1 MENRTY
7 MSSEPIIS
15 VSGVRGKVGESL
27 DPQTITQFSL
37 AFGTFVKGK
46 TVVIGRDSRTS
57 SPLLRH
63 AVLTGLLATGCH
75 IIDVGLCSTPT
86 ILLMSKILDA
96 QGSITITASHNP
108 VEWNGIEF
116 ASESGRLLNEKE
128 RERLLH
134 IYQTGSYTLSAWNEL
149 GTYEEKKDASLIHL
163 RQILD
168 MKWINVDSIRR
179 RKFKVVLDCGNG
191 AGSVISPLLLQ
202 ELGCDLEKL
211 NCVPD
216 GNFRRPAEPTPEAIS
231 ELCTT
236 VLESKA
242 DIGFAHDG
250 DADRVVIVTDEGI
263 ALSGEWTYAFVSDFI
278 LGKTAG
284 DIVATVST
292 SRMLDDIAEKYGVA
306 IHRTKVGVGWV
317 VEKMNEVDAVLGGEG
332 TGGVIYP
339 SINYTTDGITSI
351 AAVLQYLVDSQQS
364 VSSLVDDIPKYEMC
378 RKKCEI
384 PSQEVATQLVNM
396 VKKQYQDKTESS
408 EDSSLRLDL
417 TDGIKLVWDD
427 RWVNIRKSGT
437 EPVIRVFSEA
447 PTYKE
452 AENLCNEIL
461 ECLSMLLKQI
471 NL

>member
-1 MENRTY
+1 

-15 VSGVRGKVGESL
+15 VSGVRGKVAESL
-27 DPQTITQFSL
+27 DPQTITRFSL
-37 AFGTFVKGK
+37 AFGTFVEGK

-57 SPLLRH
+57 SPLVRH
-63 AVLTGLLATGCH
+63 AVLAGLLATGCH
-75 IIDVGLCSTPT
+75 VIDVGLCSTPT
-86 ILLMSKILDA
+86 ILLMSKVLEA

-116 ASESGRLLNEKE
+116 ASESGRLLNQAE
-128 RERLLH
+128 RESLLH
-134 IYQTGSYTLSAWNEL
+134 IYETESYNLSAWNKL
-149 GTYEEKKDASLIHL
+149 GSYEENRDANSMHL
-163 RQILD
+163 KQILNT
-168 MKWINVDSIRR
+168 KWLDAKSIQDRNLT
-179 RKFKVVLDCGNG
+179 VVLDCGNG

-202 ELGCDLEKL
+202 ELGCNVVEL

-216 GNFRRPAEPTPEAIS
+216 GNFKRPAEPTPEAIF
-231 ELCTT
+231 ELCMT
-236 VLESKA
+236 VRDSKA

-263 ALSGEWTYAFVSDFI
+263 PLSGEWTYAFVSDFI
-278 LGKTAG
+278 LRKTAG

-292 SRMLDDIAEKYGVA
+292 SRMLDDIAEKHGVA

-317 VEKMNEVDAVLGGEG
+317 VEKMNEIDAVLGGEG

-351 AAVLQYLVDSQQS
+351 AAILQYLVDSKQS
-364 VSSLVDDIPKYEMC
+364 ISGLVDKIPKYEMC
-378 RKKCEI
+378 RKKFEI
-384 PSQEVATQLVNM
+384 PSQDVATQLVDM
-396 VKKQYQDKTESS
+396 VMKQYQDEINSPTN
-408 EDSSLRLDL
+408 SSLRLDL

-447 PTYKE
+447 PTSEE
-452 AENLCNEIL
+452 AEILCDEIL
-461 ECLSMLLKQI
+461 DCLNMLLKQI

>member
-1 MENRTY
+1 MF
-7 MSSEPIIS
+7 SEPIIS
-15 VSGVRGKVGESL
+15 VSGVRGKVAESL
-27 DPQTITQFSL
+27 DPQTITRFSL
-37 AFGTFVKGK
+37 AFGTFVEGK

-75 IIDVGLCSTPT
+75 VIDVGLCSTPT
-86 ILLMSKILDA
+86 ILLMSKVLDT

-116 ASESGRLLNEKE
+116 ASESGRLLNQAE

-134 IYQTGSYTLSAWNEL
+134 IYETESYNLSAWNKL
-149 GTYEEKKDASLIHL
+149 GTYEENRDANSIHL
-163 RQILD
+163 KQILNT
-168 MKWINVDSIRR
+168 KWLDANSIQDRNLT
-179 RKFKVVLDCGNG
+179 VVLDCGNG

-202 ELGCDLEKL
+202 ELGCDVEEL
-211 NCVPD
+211 NCVPY

-231 ELCTT
+231 ELCMT
-236 VLESKA
+236 VRDSKA

-263 ALSGEWTYAFVSDFI
+263 PLSGEWTYAFVSDFI
-278 LGKTAG
+278 LSKTAG

-292 SRMLDDIAEKYGVA
+292 SRMLDDIAEKHGVA

-317 VEKMNEVDAVLGGEG
+317 VEKMNEIDAVLGGEG

-351 AAVLQYLVDSQQS
+351 AAILQYLVDSKQS
-364 VSSLVDDIPKYEMC
+364 ISGLVDNIPKYEMC
-378 RKKCEI
+378 RKKFEI
-384 PSQEVATQLVNM
+384 PSQDVATQLVDM
-396 VKKQYQDKTESS
+396 VMKQYQDEINSPTN
-408 EDSSLRLDL
+408 SSLRLDL

-447 PTYKE
+447 PTSEE
-452 AENLCNEIL
+452 AEILCNEIL
-461 ECLSMLLKQI
+461 NCLNMLLKQI

>member
-1 MENRTY
+1 MF
-7 MSSEPIIS
+7 SEPIIS
-15 VSGVRGKVGESL
+15 VSGVRGKVAESL
-27 DPQTITQFSL
+27 DPQTITRFSL
-37 AFGTFVKGK
+37 AFGTFVEGK

-75 IIDVGLCSTPT
+75 VIDVGLCSTPT
-86 ILLMSKILDA
+86 ILLMSKVLDA
-96 QGSITITASHNP
+96 QGSIIITASHNP

-116 ASESGRLLNEKE
+116 ASESGRLLNQAE

-134 IYQTGSYTLSAWNEL
+134 IYETESYNLSAWNKL
-149 GTYEEKKDASLIHL
+149 GSYEENRDANSIHL
-163 RQILD
+163 KQILNT
-168 MKWINVDSIRR
+168 KWLDANSIQDRNLT
-179 RKFKVVLDCGNG
+179 VVLDCGNG

-202 ELGCDLEKL
+202 ELGCDVEEL

-231 ELCTT
+231 ELCMT
-236 VLESKA
+236 VRDSKA

-263 ALSGEWTYAFVSDFI
+263 PLSGEWTYAFVSDFI
-278 LGKTAG
+278 LSKTAG

-292 SRMLDDIAEKYGVA
+292 SRMLDDIAEKHGVA

-317 VEKMNEVDAVLGGEG
+317 VEKMNEIDAVLGGEG

-351 AAVLQYLVDSQQS
+351 AAILQYLVDSKQS
-364 VSSLVDDIPKYEMC
+364 ISGLVDKIPKYEMC
-378 RKKCEI
+378 RKKFEI
-384 PSQEVATQLVNM
+384 PSQDVATQLVDM
-396 VKKQYQDKTESS
+396 VMKQYQDEINSPTN
-408 EDSSLRLDL
+408 SSLRLDL

-447 PTYKE
+447 PTSEE
-452 AENLCNEIL
+452 AEILCNEIL
-461 ECLSMLLKQI
+461 DCLNMLLKQI

>member
-1 MENRTY
+1 

-15 VSGVRGKVGESL
+15 VSGVRGKVAESL
-27 DPQTITQFSL
+27 DPQTITRFSL
-37 AFGTFVKGK
+37 AFGTFVEGK

-63 AVLTGLLATGCH
+63 AVLTGLLSTGCH
-75 IIDVGLCSTPT
+75 VIDVGLCSTPT
-86 ILLMSKILDA
+86 ILLMSKVLEA

-116 ASESGRLLNEKE
+116 ASESGRLLNQAE

-134 IYQTGSYTLSAWNEL
+134 IYETESFTLSAWNKL
-149 GTYEEKKDASLIHL
+149 GTYQENRDANSIHL
-163 RQILD
+163 KQILNT
-168 MKWINVDSIRR
+168 KWLDANSIQDRNLT
-179 RKFKVVLDCGNG
+179 VALDCGNG

-202 ELGCDLEKL
+202 ELGCNVVEV
-211 NCVPD
+211 NCIAD

-231 ELCTT
+231 ELCMT
-236 VLESKA
+236 VRDSKA

-263 ALSGEWTYAFVSDFI
+263 PLSGEWTYAFVSDFI
-278 LGKTAG
+278 LSKTAG

-292 SRMLDDIAEKYGVA
+292 SRMLDDIAEKHGVA

-317 VEKMNEVDAVLGGEG
+317 VEKMNEIDAVLGGEG

-351 AAVLQYLVDSQQS
+351 AAILQYLVDSKQS
-364 VSSLVDDIPKYEMC
+364 ISGLVDKIPKYEMC
-378 RKKCEI
+378 RKKFEI
-384 PSQEVATQLVNM
+384 PSQDVATQLVNM
-396 VKKQYQDKTESS
+396 VMKQYQDETNSS
-408 EDSSLRLDL
+408 QDSSLRLDL

-447 PTYKE
+447 PTSEE
-452 AENLCNEIL
+452 AEILCNEIL
-461 ECLSMLLKQI
+461 DCLNMLLKQI
-471 NL
+471 NH

>member
-1 MENRTY
+1 

-15 VSGVRGKVGESL
+15 VSGVRGKVAESL
-27 DPQTITQFSL
+27 DPQTITRFSL
-37 AFGTFVKGK
+37 AFGTFVEGK

-63 AVLTGLLATGCH
+63 AVLAGLLATGCH
-75 IIDVGLCSTPT
+75 VIDVGLCSTPT
-86 ILLMSKILDA
+86 ILLMSKVLEA

-116 ASESGRLLNEKE
+116 ASESGRLLNQAE
-128 RERLLH
+128 RESLLH
-134 IYQTGSYTLSAWNEL
+134 IYETESYNLSAWNKL
-149 GTYEEKKDASLIHL
+149 GSYEENRDANSMHL
-163 RQILD
+163 KQILNT
-168 MKWINVDSIRR
+168 KWLDAKSIQDRNLT
-179 RKFKVVLDCGNG
+179 VVLDCGNG

-202 ELGCDLEKL
+202 ELGCDVVEL
-211 NCVPD
+211 NCVPA
-216 GNFRRPAEPTPEAIS
+216 GNFKRPAEPTPEAIF
-231 ELCTT
+231 ELCMT
-236 VLESKA
+236 VRDSKA

-263 ALSGEWTYAFVSDFI
+263 PLSGEWTYAFVSDFI
-278 LGKTAG
+278 LRKTAG

-292 SRMLDDIAEKYGVA
+292 SRMLDDIAEKHGVA

-317 VEKMNEVDAVLGGEG
+317 VEKMNEIDAVLGGEG

-351 AAVLQYLVDSQQS
+351 AAILQYLVDSKQS
-364 VSSLVDDIPKYEMC
+364 VSGLVDKIPKYEMC
-378 RKKCEI
+378 RKKFEI
-384 PSQEVATQLVNM
+384 PSQDVATQLVDM
-396 VKKQYQDKTESS
+396 VMKQYQDEINSPTN
-408 EDSSLRLDL
+408 SSLRLDL

-447 PTYKE
+447 PTSE
-452 AENLCNEIL
+452 ESEIL
-461 ECLSMLLKQI
+461 CDEILDCLNMLLKQI

>member
-1 MENRTY
+1 MF
-7 MSSEPIIS
+7 SEPIIS
-15 VSGVRGKVGESL
+15 VSGVRGKVAESL
-27 DPQTITQFSL
+27 DPQTIIRFSL
-37 AFGTFVKGK
+37 AFGTFVEGK

-63 AVLTGLLATGCH
+63 AVLTGLLSTGCH
-75 IIDVGLCSTPT
+75 VIDVGLCSTPT
-86 ILLMSKILDA
+86 ILLMSKVLDA

-116 ASESGRLLNEKE
+116 ASESGRLLNQTE

-134 IYQTGSYTLSAWNEL
+134 IYETESYYLSAWNKL
-149 GTYEEKKDASLIHL
+149 GSYEENRDANSIHL
-163 RQILD
+163 KQILNT
-168 MKWINVDSIRR
+168 KWLDANSIQDRNLT
-179 RKFKVVLDCGNG
+179 VVLDCGNG

-202 ELGCDLEKL
+202 ELGCDVEEL

-231 ELCTT
+231 ELCMA
-236 VLESKA
+236 VRDSKA

-263 ALSGEWTYAFVSDFI
+263 PLSGEWTYAFVSDFI
-278 LGKTAG
+278 LSKTAG

-292 SRMLDDIAEKYGVA
+292 SRMLDDIAEKHGVA

-317 VEKMNEVDAVLGGEG
+317 VEKMNEIDAVLGGEG

-351 AAVLQYLVDSQQS
+351 AAILQYLVDSKQS
-364 VSSLVDDIPKYEMC
+364 ISGLVDKIPKYEMC
-378 RKKCEI
+378 RKKFEI
-384 PSQEVATQLVNM
+384 PSQDVATQLVDTVM
-396 VKKQYQDKTESS
+396 KQYQVEINSPTN
-408 EDSSLRLDL
+408 SSLRLDL

-447 PTYKE
+447 PTSEE
-452 AENLCNEIL
+452 AEILCDEIL
-461 ECLSMLLKQI
+461 DCLNMLLKQI

>member
-1 MENRTY
+1 

-15 VSGVRGKVGESL
+15 VSGVRGKVAESL
-27 DPQTITQFSL
+27 DPQTITRFSL
-37 AFGTFVKGK
+37 AFGTFVEGK

-75 IIDVGLCSTPT
+75 VIDVGLCSTPT

-116 ASESGRLLNEKE
+116 ASESGRLLNQVE

-134 IYQTGSYTLSAWNEL
+134 IYETELYNLSAWNKL
-149 GTYEEKKDASLIHL
+149 GTYEENRDANSIHL
-163 RQILD
+163 KQILNT
-168 MKWINVDSIRR
+168 KWLDANSIRDR
-179 RKFKVVLDCGNG
+179 NLTVVLDCGNG

-202 ELGCDLEKL
+202 ELGCDVEEL

-231 ELCTT
+231 ELCM
-236 VLESKA
+236 VVRDSKA

-263 ALSGEWTYAFVSDFI
+263 PLSGEWTYAFVSDFI
-278 LGKTAG
+278 LSKTAG
-284 DIVATVST
+284 NIVATVST
-292 SRMLDDIAEKYGVA
+292 SRMLDDIAEKHGVA

-317 VEKMNEVDAVLGGEG
+317 VEKMNEIDAVLGGEG

-351 AAVLQYLVDSQQS
+351 AAILQYLVDSKQS
-364 VSSLVDDIPKYEMC
+364 ISGLVDKIPKYEMC
-378 RKKCEI
+378 RKKFEI
-384 PSQEVATQLVNM
+384 PSQDVATELVDM
-396 VKKQYQDKTESS
+396 VMKQYQDETNSPTN
-408 EDSSLRLDL
+408 SSLRLDL

-447 PTYKE
+447 PTSEE
-452 AENLCNEIL
+452 AEILCNEIL
-461 ECLSMLLKQI
+461 DSLNMLLKQI

>member
-1 MENRTY
+1 

-15 VSGVRGKVGESL
+15 VSGVRGKVAESL
-27 DPQTITQFSL
+27 DPQTITRFSL
-37 AFGTFVKGK
+37 AFGTFVEGK

-63 AVLTGLLATGCH
+63 AVLAGLLATGCH
-75 IIDVGLCSTPT
+75 VIDVGLCSTPT
-86 ILLMSKILDA
+86 ILLMSKVLEA

-116 ASESGRLLNEKE
+116 ASESGRLLNQAE
-128 RERLLH
+128 RESLLH
-134 IYQTGSYTLSAWNEL
+134 IYETESYNLSAWNKL
-149 GTYEEKKDASLIHL
+149 GSYEENRDANSMHL
-163 RQILD
+163 KQILNT
-168 MKWINVDSIRR
+168 KWLDAKSIQDRNLT
-179 RKFKVVLDCGNG
+179 VVLDCGNG

-202 ELGCDLEKL
+202 ELGCDVVEL
-211 NCVPD
+211 NCVPA
-216 GNFRRPAEPTPEAIS
+216 GNFKRPAEPTPEAIF
-231 ELCTT
+231 ELCMT
-236 VLESKA
+236 VRDSKA

-263 ALSGEWTYAFVSDFI
+263 PLSGEWTYAFVSDFI
-278 LGKTAG
+278 LRKTAG

-292 SRMLDDIAEKYGVA
+292 SRMLDDIAEKHGVA

-317 VEKMNEVDAVLGGEG
+317 VEKMNEIDAVLGGEG

-351 AAVLQYLVDSQQS
+351 AAILQYLVDSKQS
-364 VSSLVDDIPKYEMC
+364 ISGLVDKIPKYEMC
-378 RKKCEI
+378 RKKFEI
-384 PSQEVATQLVNM
+384 PSQDVATQLVDM
-396 VKKQYQDKTESS
+396 VMKQYQDEINSPTN
-408 EDSSLRLDL
+408 SSLRLDL

-447 PTYKE
+447 PTSE
-452 AENLCNEIL
+452 ESEIL
-461 ECLSMLLKQI
+461 CDEILDCLNMLLKQI

>member
-1 MENRTY
+1 

-15 VSGVRGKVGESL
+15 VSGVRGKVAESL
-27 DPQTITQFSL
+27 DPQTITKFSL
-37 AFGTFVKGK
+37 AFGTFVEGK

-75 IIDVGLCSTPT
+75 VIDVGLCSTPT
-86 ILLMSKILDA
+86 ILLMSKVLDA

-116 ASESGRLLNEKE
+116 ASESGRLLNQAE

-134 IYQTGSYTLSAWNEL
+134 IYETESYNLSAWNQL
-149 GTYEEKKDASLIHL
+149 GTYEENKDANFIHL
-163 RQILD
+163 KQILNT
-168 MKWINVDSIRR
+168 KWIDVDSIRGR
-179 RKFKVVLDCGNG
+179 NFKVVLDCGNG

-202 ELGCDLEKL
+202 ELGCDVEEL

-216 GNFRRPAEPTPEAIS
+216 GNFKRPAEPTPEAIS
-231 ELCTT
+231 ELCKI
-236 VLESKA
+236 VRDSNA

-250 DADRVVIVTDEGI
+250 DADRLVIVTDKGI
-263 ALSGEWTYAFVSDFI
+263 PLSGEWTYTFVSDFI
-278 LGKTAG
+278 LSRTTG

-292 SRMLDDIAEKYGVA
+292 SRMLDDIAEKHGVVL
-306 IHRTKVGVGWV
+306 HRTKVGVGWV

-351 AAVLQYLVDSQQS
+351 AAILQYLVDSKQS
-364 VSSLVDDIPKYEMC
+364 ISGLIDNIPKYEMC
-378 RKKCEI
+378 RKKFEI
-384 PSQEVATQLVNM
+384 PSQEAATQLVNM
-396 VKKQYQDKTESS
+396 AMKKYKDETSS
-408 EDSSLRLDL
+408 SQNSSLRLDL
-417 TDGIKLVWDD
+417 TDGIKRVWDD

-447 PTYKE
+447 PTTEE
-452 AENLCNEIL
+452 AETLCDETL
-461 ECLSMLLKQI
+461 ECLSTLMKQI

>member
-1 MENRTY
+1 
-7 MSSEPIIS
+7 MSKEPIIS
-15 VSGVRGKVGESL
+15 VSGVRGKVAESL
-27 DPQTITQFSL
+27 DPQVITRFSL
-37 AFGTFVKGK
+37 AFGTFVEGK

-75 IIDVGLCSTPT
+75 VIDVGLCSTPT

-116 ASESGRLLNEKE
+116 ASESGRLLNQAE
-128 RERLLH
+128 RDRLLH
-134 IYQTGSYTLSAWNEL
+134 IYQTESFNLSAWDEL
-149 GTYEEKKDASLIHL
+149 GTYEEKNDGMFIHL
-163 RQILD
+163 KWILELD
-168 MKWINVDSIRR
+168 WINVDSIRR
-179 RKFKVVLDCGNG
+179 RKFKVALDCGNG
-191 AGSVISPLLLQ
+191 AGSVISPLLLH
-202 ELGCDLEKL
+202 ELGCDVVEL

-216 GNFRRPAEPTPEAIS
+216 GNFNRPAEPTPEAIS
-231 ELCTT
+231 ELCMS
-236 VLESKA
+236 VRESEA

-250 DADRVVIVTDEGI
+250 DADRVVIVTNEGI
-263 ALSGEWTYAFVSDFI
+263 PLSGEWTYAFVSDFI
-278 LGKTAG
+278 LSKTTG

-292 SRMLDDIAEKYGVA
+292 SRMLDDIAEKHGVA

-317 VEKMNEVDAVLGGEG
+317 VEKMLEVDAVLGGEG

-351 AAVLQYLVDSQQS
+351 AAILQYLADSQQS
-364 VSSLVDDIPKYEMC
+364 ISELVDNIPKYEMC
-378 RKKCEI
+378 RKKFEI

-396 VKKQYQDKTESS
+396 AMKQYQDETKSS
-408 EDSSLRLDL
+408 QSLDL

-447 PTYKE
+447 PTNEE
-452 AENLCNEIL
+452 AETLCDEIL
-461 ECLSMLLKQI
+461 ECLDMLLKQI

>member
-1 MENRTY
+1 

-15 VSGVRGKVGESL
+15 VSGVRGKVAESL

-37 AFGTFVKGK
+37 AFGTFVNGN

-75 IIDVGLCSTPT
+75 VIDVGLCSTPT
-86 ILLMSKILDA
+86 ILLMSKVLDA

-116 ASESGRLLNEKE
+116 ASESGRLLNQAE
-128 RERLLH
+128 RERLLY
-134 IYQTGSYTLSAWNEL
+134 IYDTESYTLAPWDRL
-149 GTYEEKKDASLIHL
+149 GTYEENKDANSVHL
-163 RQILD
+163 KQILNT
-168 MKWINVDSIRR
+168 KWINVDSIRR
-179 RKFKVVLDCGNG
+179 ENFKVVLDCGNG
-191 AGSVISPLLLQ
+191 AGSVISPKLLQ
-202 ELGCDLEKL
+202 ELGCDIEEL

-231 ELCTT
+231 DLCMT
-236 VLESKA
+236 VRDTKA

-250 DADRVVIVTDEGI
+250 DADRLVIVTDEGI

-278 LGKTAG
+278 LSKKAG

-292 SRMLDDIAEKYGVA
+292 SRMLDDIAEKHGVV

-351 AAVLQYLVDSQQS
+351 AAILQYLVDSKQS
-364 VSSLVDDIPKYEMC
+364 ISSIVDTIPIYEMC
-378 RKKCEI
+378 RKKYEI

-396 VKKQYQDKTESS
+396 AMKHYKDVTNSS
-408 EDSSLRLDL
+408 QNTSLRLDL
-417 TDGIKLVWDD
+417 TDGIKRVWND

-447 PTYKE
+447 PTTEE
-452 AENLCNEIL
+452 AEILCDETL
-461 ECLSMLLKQI
+461 ECLSMLMKQI

>member
-1 MENRTY
+1 

-15 VSGVRGKVGESL
+15 VSGVRGKVAESL
-27 DPQTITQFSL
+27 DPQTITRFSL
-37 AFGTFVKGK
+37 AFGTFVEGK

-75 IIDVGLCSTPT
+75 VIDVGLCSTPT
-86 ILLMSKILDA
+86 ILLMSKVLDA

-116 ASESGRLLNEKE
+116 ASESGRLLNQAE

-134 IYQTGSYTLSAWNEL
+134 IYETESYNLSAWNKL
-149 GTYEEKKDASLIHL
+149 GTYEENRDANSIHL
-163 RQILD
+163 RQILNT
-168 MKWINVDSIRR
+168 KWLDANSIQDRNLT
-179 RKFKVVLDCGNG
+179 VVLDCGNG

-202 ELGCDLEKL
+202 ELGCEVEEL

-231 ELCTT
+231 ELCMA
-236 VLESKA
+236 VRDSKA

-263 ALSGEWTYAFVSDFI
+263 PLSGEWTYAFVSDFI
-278 LGKTAG
+278 LSKTAG

-292 SRMLDDIAEKYGVA
+292 SRMLDDIAEKHDVV

-317 VEKMNEVDAVLGGEG
+317 VEKMNEIDAVLGGEG

-351 AAVLQYLVDSQQS
+351 AAILQYLVDSKQS
-364 VSSLVDDIPKYEMC
+364 ISGLVDNIPKYEMC
-378 RKKCEI
+378 RKKFEI
-384 PSQEVATQLVNM
+384 PSQDVATQLVDM
-396 VKKQYQDKTESS
+396 VMKQYQDEINSPTN
-408 EDSSLRLDL
+408 SSLRLDL

-447 PTYKE
+447 PTSEE
-452 AENLCNEIL
+452 AEILCDEIL
-461 ECLSMLLKQI
+461 DCLNMLLKQI